1 MVFNH
6 SVKLPSNYREAVKIY
21 RTSDLE
27 KKSLKTL
34 IFGIKHAP
42 VRFFRISLN

>member
-21 RTSDLE
+21 RKSDLE

-34 IFGIKHAP
+34 IFGAKH
-42 VRFFRISLN
+42 VV

>member
-27 KKSLKTL
+27 KKSLKSL
-34 IFGIKHAP
+34 IFAARHAP
-42 VRFFRISLN
+42 VGNFV